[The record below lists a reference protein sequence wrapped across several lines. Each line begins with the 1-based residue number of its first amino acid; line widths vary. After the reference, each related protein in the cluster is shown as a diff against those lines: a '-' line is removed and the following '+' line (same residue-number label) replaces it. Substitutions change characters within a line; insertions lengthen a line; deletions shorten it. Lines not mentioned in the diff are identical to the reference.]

1 MKLGLLACAL
11 LCGASIDAARA
22 GTATTTLGVTLT
34 ISAGCTVS
42 SVPVAFGPA
51 STLTTALTANGTVN
65 VTCTNTTPYTVG
77 LDQGTATGAT
87 VTTRGMTGGGAV
99 INYALYR
106 DSGYLNNWGKTIGT
120 DTQAGTGNGNLQALT
135 VYGKVPVQ
143 TSQAP
148 GSYADVVNVSVN
160 F

>member
-1 MKLGLLACAL
+1 LACAL
-11 LCGASIDAARA
+11 LCGAAFSGARA

-42 SVPVAFGPA
+42 TAPVAFGPA

-65 VTCTNTTPYTVG
+65 VTCTNTSPYNVG
-77 LDQGTATGAT
+77 LDQGAATGAT
-87 VTTRGMTGGGAV
+87 VTTRAMTAGGATV
-99 INYALYR
+99 SYGLYR
-106 DSGYLNNWGKTIGT
+106 DSGYLQNWGKTIGT
-120 DTQAGTGNGNLQALT
+120 DTVTGTGSGNLQAIP

-143 TSQAP
+143 MSQAP
-148 GSYADVVNVSVN
+148 GSYVDVVNVTVT